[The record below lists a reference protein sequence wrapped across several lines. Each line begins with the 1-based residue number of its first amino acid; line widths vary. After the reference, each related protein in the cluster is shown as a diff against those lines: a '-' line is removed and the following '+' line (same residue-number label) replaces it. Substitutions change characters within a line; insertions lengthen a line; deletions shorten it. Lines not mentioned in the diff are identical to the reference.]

1 MEQGKIDKQLVRS
14 PLIAKD
20 LGITAGTLRTWR
32 CQGKGPQY
40 IKIGATV
47 FYDRNVID
55 QWLAARVF
63 QNTSQHDLIV
73 DGGDSHE

>member
-1 MEQGKIDKQLVRS
+1 MEQEKKGSQLVRS
-14 PLIAKD
+14 PLIAKY
-20 LGITAGTLRTWR
+20 LGISSGTLRSWR
-32 CQGKGPQY
+32 CQGKGPEY

-63 QNTSQHDLIV
+63 QNTSQHGLIV
-73 DGGDSHE
+73 DGGDSDA